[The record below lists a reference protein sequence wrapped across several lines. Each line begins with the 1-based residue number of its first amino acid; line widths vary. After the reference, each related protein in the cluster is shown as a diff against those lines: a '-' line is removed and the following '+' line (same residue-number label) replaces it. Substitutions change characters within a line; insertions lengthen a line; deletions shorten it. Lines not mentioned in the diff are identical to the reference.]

1 MEMSMA
7 AGEKKPVIGILVT
20 DAVITRPPGDVGNP
34 ATYPFPVL
42 YQKVPSASLERIIEK
57 EDPELFFPILE
68 AAQDLVKRGAAAVTS
83 TCGFMILYQPE
94 LARRLPVPVF
104 LSSLLQLPFIQSVLS
119 PDDQIGIITAN
130 ARHLT
135 PRHLRLAGLDEME
148 AVRISGLENQ
158 PAFREAIFSGS
169 GGFDPEAI
177 QREVVGAARE
187 LIRRNPRVRAIL
199 LECSNLPPYAAAVQ
213 QATGLPVFDFNTMI
227 HQVYQALRASSYSGP
242 LHTAETSRK

>member
-1 MEMSMA
+1 MA
-7 AGEKKPVIGILVT
+7 PNPGQPLIGILVT

-42 YQKVPSASLERIIEK
+42 YQRVPSASLERIIEK
-57 EDPELFFPILE
+57 EDPELLPPILE
-68 AAQDLVKRGAAAVTS
+68 AARELVKGGAAAITS

-104 LSSLLQLPFIQSVLS
+104 LSSLLQLPFIRRVLS

-135 PRHLRLAGLDEME
+135 HRHLRLAGLDNMG

-177 QREVVGAARE
+177 QKEVVGAARD
-187 LIRRNPRVRAIL
+187 LIRENPGVKAAL
-199 LECSNLPPYAAAVQ
+199 LECSNLPPYASAVQ
-213 QATGLPVFDFNTMI
+213 REIQMPVFDFNTMI
-227 HQVYQALRASSYSGP
+227 HQVYRAIQQSPYCGP
-242 LHTAETSRK
+242 LLPLKTSGK

>member
-1 MEMSMA
+1 MA
-7 AGEKKPVIGILVT
+7 LNPKQPVIGILVT

-42 YQKVPSASLERIIEK
+42 YQRVPSASLERIIEK
-57 EDPELFFPILE
+57 EDPELLLPILE
-68 AAQDLVKRGAAAVTS
+68 AARELVRRGAAAITS

-94 LARRLPVPVF
+94 LARQLPVPVF
-104 LSSLLQLPFIQSVLS
+104 LSSLLQLPFLRRVLD
-119 PDDQIGIITAN
+119 PEDQIGIITAN

-135 PRHLRLAGLDEME
+135 PRHLRLAGLDDME

-177 QREVVGAARE
+177 QKEVVGAARE
-187 LIRRNPRVRAIL
+187 LIRKNPRVRIFL
-199 LECSNLPPYAAAVQ
+199 LECSNLPPYAASVQ

-227 HQVYQALRASSYSGP
+227 QQVYRAIQPSPYSGP
-242 LHTAETSRK
+242 FLPPKTSSK